1 MNTYGNL
8 IVMIVAILCVF
19 VNVSESSTFRCGTQ
33 LVSIEDT
40 RDEVLHMCGEPTSIE
55 AWEEERIIRD
65 HRTIRDYN
73 PKTGRYEWLKEPF
86 LVKVLVNMELW
97 TYNLGSTKFIRYLRF
112 ENGIVTKITTGD
124 KGY

>member
-1 MNTYGNL
+1 
-8 IVMIVAILCVF
+8 MIVAILCVF